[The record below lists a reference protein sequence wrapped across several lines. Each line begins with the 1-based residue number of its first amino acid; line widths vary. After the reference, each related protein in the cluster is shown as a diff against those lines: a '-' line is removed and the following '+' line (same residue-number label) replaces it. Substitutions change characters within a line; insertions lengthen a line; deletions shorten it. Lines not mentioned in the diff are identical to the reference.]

1 MVSKKIGWEITKKAF
16 LPFLIFL
23 CVSLFYAFYILFIAP
38 GVSDN
43 FNANAVKFIK
53 IFFIISVAFF
63 IQRVIH
69 GTLSWYSENIA
80 KLTKTRLDDEL
91 IPLFRRTSN
100 ILIWAIALLVI
111 LPVFGVNISALV
123 ATLGVSSL
131 AIALAAKD
139 TIANIISGL
148 MIMIDRPFRPQDK
161 IKLPTG
167 EVVEVLDI
175 GVRRSRFL
183 SDDGSIVIVPN
194 LDLSKS
200 RIINYTYGEEREKK
214 LKP

>member
-1 MVSKKIGWEITKKAF
+1 MVSKKISWEITKKAF
-16 LPFLIFL
+16 LPFLVFL
-23 CVSLFYAFYILFIAP
+23 CAGLSYAFYMFFIAP
-38 GVSDN
+38 GVSDD
-43 FNANAVKFIK
+43 FNTNAVKFIK
-53 IFFIISVAFF
+53 VFFIVSVAFF
-63 IQRVIH
+63 VQRVVH
-69 GTLSWYSENIA
+69 GALSWYSENIA
-80 KLTKTRLDDEL
+80 KFTKTRLDDEL
-91 IPLFRRTSN
+91 IPLFRRASN

-123 ATLGVSSL
+123 TTLGVSSL
-131 AIALAAKD
+131 AVALAAKD

-175 GVRRSRFL
+175 GVRRSKFL

-194 LDLSKS
+194 MDLSKS
-200 RIINYTYGEEREKK
+200 RIVNYTYGKEREKK
-214 LKP
+214 LKS